1 MYYLFYKEKCKV
13 IDFFLCIVK
22 IFLFFFCFKTDSV
35 CEEEEDEEFTWL
47 FVGIGIFVSAF
58 YTIDEIVYN
67 NVFDITEVFNPEIP
81 DGYYVNYRNIKHYYW
96 RGTNLTVS
104 NNNWRNLTI
113 WEQNQWW
120 ATNLNHSQIMH
131 QWLDA
136 AQRLQ
141 NHRVETDLL
150 WDINW
155 NEHIIKNS
163 CKHRLAYQNL
173 EYLVEKNRIEAQKE
187 WVYNQ
192 VLSKCNKNRVM
203 YNSIAWNCY

>member
-1 MYYLFYKEKCKV
+1 
-13 IDFFLCIVK
+13 
-22 IFLFFFCFKTDSV
+22 
-35 CEEEEDEEFTWL
+35 
-47 FVGIGIFVSAF
+47 
-58 YTIDEIVYN
+58 
-67 NVFDITEVFNPEIP
+67 
-81 DGYYVNYRNIKHYYW
+81 
-96 RGTNLTVS
+96 
-104 NNNWRNLTI
+104 
-113 WEQNQWW
+113 
-120 ATNLNHSQIMH
+120 MH
-131 QWLDA
+131 QRLDA

-163 CKHRLAYQNL
+163 SKHGLAYQNL

-187 WVYNQ
+187 WIYNQ

>member
-1 MYYLFYKEKCKV
+1 
-13 IDFFLCIVK
+13 
-22 IFLFFFCFKTDSV
+22 
-35 CEEEEDEEFTWL
+35 
-47 FVGIGIFVSAF
+47 
-58 YTIDEIVYN
+58 
-67 NVFDITEVFNPEIP
+67 
-81 DGYYVNYRNIKHYYW
+81 
-96 RGTNLTVS
+96 
-104 NNNWRNLTI
+104 
-113 WEQNQWW
+113 
-120 ATNLNHSQIMH
+120 MH
-131 QWLDA
+131 QRLDA

-163 CKHRLAYQNL
+163 SKHRLAYQNL

-203 YNSIAWNCY
+203 YNSIAWNCYQQEYKKQMCENCINNSLKVYKLHNSIKFKLE